1 MKGHLLGKLHGEL
14 VLAFGLD
21 LHGALLVDLLHVV
34 EHLKELPSMD
44 PRCNVAQAGK
54 HIRDQNGRRP
64 LPTQVHRSHPP
75 TPTQPNPT
83 HTLKPQPNSTRINVR
98 ARLPCSC
105 RSCCAPPCWDGC
117 HGDRRD
123 QVCTRTPSAHGASSG
138 AALPSAY
145 ARMKERWIAAS
156 SRSMSMLG
164 ATGFIFLLP
173 APAAAPVL
181 RRFHRP

>member
-75 TPTQPNPT
+75 TPTHPQLNPT
-83 HTLKPQPNSTRINVR
+83 QP
-98 ARLPCSC
+98 
-105 RSCCAPPCWDGC
+105 
-117 HGDRRD
+117 
-123 QVCTRTPSAHGASSG
+123 TPSNRNPTQPAST
-138 AALPSAY
+138 Y
-145 ARMKERWIAAS
+145 ARDFLALVGLVALLHVGTAAMEIAGIRFAPAH
-156 SRSMSMLG
+156 RQR
-164 ATGFIFLLP
+164 TVLLP
-173 APAAAPVL
+173 ARRCPV
-181 RRFHRP
+181 RTRA